1 LLLGAVEST
10 LIGLHDALVS
20 ACVSKAY
27 GITIILF
34 TIGIKTLTRP
44 LNAVQME
51 STLKMQYMSARL
63 KQIQAHNKDSP
74 TVKNQMIAQLYKDEK
89 SNPLLGCLP
98 ALVQIPVW
106 IALYRTVLKLA
117 KENLLKESYHTSYNL
132 YCTDSGSKENLLN
145 ESYRTSYNL
154 NCTDSGSWHI
164 VTCLARTTKRG
175 ASPTNAASVALDPA
189 HLQPAPISCDVSS
202 DAPS

>member
-1 LLLGAVEST
+1 LLLGAVESAF
-10 LIGLHDALVS
+10 IGLHDALVS

-27 GITIILF
+27 GITIFLF
-34 TIGIKTLTRP
+34 TISINTLTRP

-51 STLKMQYMSARL
+51 STLNMQYMSPGL
-63 KQIQAHNKDSP
+63 EQIQAHNKDSP
-74 TVKNQMIAQLYKDEK
+74 TVMNQIIAQLYKDEK
-89 SNPLLGCLP
+89 ISPLLGCLP

-106 IALYRTVLKLA
+106 IALYRTVLQLA
-117 KENLLKESYHTSYNL
+117 KENLLK
-132 YCTDSGSKENLLN
+132 